1 MTDLHQRDKKPISD
15 KHIIPIVTVFDD
27 LKDYLSDSDL
37 SLDYR
42 IAKQRRKQ
50 KNMKNSCKP
59 SYLSNPLTSEKK
71 PGEKQERS
79 EKKADDESRER
90 DILPRSVT
98 CPPSRSGQDSTSCV
112 NISQNVNWRNGQ
124 HQSGHKESLLEN
136 EQENDCAVRK
146 INSKT
151 EVRRVGTL
159 PGESEN
165 VLSNVNISRV
175 RGCQSEGQFSS
186 QTIPSTPSS
195 GEVGT
200 SSASSFSNIFQA
212 KSRSGYAVSRT
223 QSECSLAAGVRDLN
237 YNKLT
242 PRHFSPLTS
251 GNQFSDLSGEK
262 FRNDECYH
270 HLLSQEPI

>member
-59 SYLSNPLTSEKK
+59 SYLSSPVTSEKK
-71 PGEKQERS
+71 PGEKQEMLGQ
-79 EKKADDESRER
+79 KKADDELRER

-98 CPPSRSGQDSTSCV
+98 CPSSSGQDSTSCV

-124 HQSGHKESLLEN
+124 HQSRHKESLLEN
-136 EQENDCAVRK
+136 EQENDCAVKK

-175 RGCQSEGQFSS
+175 RGCKSEGQFSS

-195 GEVGT
+195 GEVRTG
-200 SSASSFSNIFQA
+200 SAYSFSNIFQA
-212 KSRSGYAVSRT
+212 RSRAGYAVSRT
-223 QSECSLAAGVRDLN
+223 QSECSLAGGVRDQN

-242 PRHFSPLTS
+242 PRHASPLTS
-251 GNQFSDLSGEK
+251 GNQFSDLCAEK

-270 HLLSQEPI
+270 YLQCVPPL